1 MDSKLSSLKTILSKD
16 KSDRDNADLR
26 AISSLIANVKFFE
39 SLKHFKSTFKEV
51 CINLTYEFFEKGRY
65 IFREGEYGDKFFI
78 LIQGEAGVL
87 ITIKEKG
94 ENIIKEVLVYR
105 DGAGFGELA
114 LTDRRPRAASILA
127 KSDCHLAVL
136 DKISYNRILASLLK
150 QKRMDLIDFLQTQ
163 ALFKT
168 WTRGSLLKLSYCFEE
183 KTYKKGRI
191 IYMEDQVME
200 HLYLLKEGEVKISK
214 NIKIGFI
221 ENCDNLSRAAVHLKK
236 IYRHK
241 ADMSILSQGEW
252 VGINDIDSPT
262 YTSTCTCISNET
274 KMLMISK
281 QDFIQRLNNVE
292 SQNII
297 NTDKFLR
304 NSIHE
309 NSIKSITKIIK
320 ERISSPYKK
329 LFIEKSIDKIST
341 SDIKH
346 NDEKRYSLEKPKR
359 SPIIQ
364 KSNRKNIKI
373 SLDED
378 DEVIINK
385 TFDNTLKRDIRDY
398 SFIMNEKGANSQRA
412 RTSLPKSRLGCSD
425 KRPTSCNTKND
436 KRGSNQNYNKT
447 LTTSEMIAQ
456 KAEFSESLNFN
467 TSRIQTHQDMK
478 IGKFNLLLAHMQP
491 LGRSK
496 KKRTEAKT
504 DEEFKNIH
512 VIKKNKTFRKSN
524 PTNWSF
530 RCIKV
535 SPKSF
540 IISQD
545 VIQ

>member
-1 MDSKLSSLKTILSKD
+1 MDSKLSILKAILSKD
-16 KSDRDNADLR
+16 KTDRDATDLR

-51 CINLTYEFFEKGRY
+51 CINLTYEFFEKSKY

-114 LTDRRPRAASILA
+114 LTDRKPRAASILA

-136 DKISYNRILASLLK
+136 DKQSYNRILASLLK
-150 QKRMDLIDFLQTQ
+150 QKRMEFIDFLQTQ

-191 IYMEDQVME
+191 IYMEDQIMDY
-200 HLYLLKEGEVKISK
+200 LYLLREGEVKISK

-221 ENCDNLSRAAVHLKK
+221 EKSDILSRAAVHLKK

-252 VGINDIDSPT
+252 VGINDIDNST
-262 YTSTCTCISNET
+262 YTSTCTCISNEA

-281 QDFIQRLNNVE
+281 QDFKQRLNNAE

-309 NSIKSITKIIK
+309 NSINSITKIIK

-329 LFIEKSIDKIST
+329 LFLEKSNDKIST
-341 SDIKH
+341 SDIKKYG
-346 NDEKRYSLEKPKR
+346 EKRYSLVKPKR
-359 SPIIQ
+359 ALIIQ
-364 KSNRKNIKI
+364 KTNRKNIKI
-373 SLDED
+373 CSDEE
-378 DEVIINK
+378 DEVHINRNL
-385 TFDNTLKRDIRDY
+385 DSTLKKDNRDY

-412 RTSLPKSRLGCSD
+412 RTSIPKSRLGSSD
-425 KRPTSCNTKND
+425 KRPTSCNAKLE
-436 KRGSNQNYNKT
+436 KRCSNQNYNKT
-447 LTTSEMIAQ
+447 LTTSEMTQ
-456 KAEFSESLNFN
+456 KFELNESLNFN
-467 TSRIQTHQDMK
+467 TPRVQTQQDMK
-478 IGKFNLLLAHMQP
+478 IEKFNLLLAHIQP
-491 LGRSK
+491 LGRLK
-496 KKRTEAKT
+496 KKKAEAKT

-512 VIKKNKTFRKSN
+512 VIKKNKTFRKNN

-530 RCIKV
+530 RSIKI

-545 VIQ
+545 VI